1 MPAPALLPAGRI
13 AGRAGLRRQPYT
25 TIAAKFHAAPL
36 GASQGRFR
44 AGGNHAG
51 LELGHRGHLLQQKL
65 ARSAPSIAGKS
76 AKRTSTPASSRRDRK
91 ATEPKAALHFVDGI
105 RNRTYRLPP

>member
-1 MPAPALLPAGRI
+1 V
-13 AGRAGLRRQPYT
+13 GLRRKSYA

-36 GASQGRFR
+36 GGSQGRFR

-65 ARSAPSIAGKS
+65 PVAPSIAGKS
-76 AKRTSTPASSRRDRK
+76 AKRTFTPASSRRDRK
-91 ATEPKAALHFVDGI
+91 ATEWVSRSTLATTSGTC
-105 RNRTYRLPP
+105 RTLAVAKI